1 MGWFEVDKSTLIE
14 NRISEIM
21 SKLTLEEKVG
31 QLNLLGRSPIG
42 GADVTLEDIQQML
55 KSGKLSAAEYESAIN
70 DIVVDGQ
77 EKEVAEG
84 KVGGFLGYESS
95 EAIRHLQKIAVEKSK
110 SGIPLLIGLD
120 VIHGLKTTF
129 PIPLAESCSFDDELF
144 ELTAAASAKESWNIG
159 VDWTYSP
166 MLDIARDARWGRI
179 AEGAGQDTYLASR
192 YAVAKVKGYQ
202 GDDLSENGRIA
213 ACAKHFVAYGACE
226 GGQDYNTVDMS
237 LNKLWNVYM
246 PPFKSAVEAGAASV
260 MTAFNDLNGI
270 PCTVNGYLL
279 NDVLKEQFD
288 FDGVIVSDS
297 MSLRECIDH
306 GFAENKKDAALKAIN
321 AGLDMDMH
329 SRCYSD
335 HLCELVR
342 EGKVSVAAVD
352 EAVRRILR
360 LKFRLGLFDNPY
372 REYRIEE
379 TPDLLN
385 ENRKLALRA
394 ARESV
399 VLLKNDGVLPLKQDT
414 KIAVVGSLADNAR
427 EMLGMW
433 AVDKSAITPISLVE
447 GLRHRTKCEFI
458 TDVDM
463 LNKRKDD
470 FDVIV
475 VAIGES
481 KSQSGEAASRAY
493 IGLCDSDIALLK
505 KAKSTEKKVV
515 TVLFNGRP
523 MAIPEA
529 VELSDAIVEAWH
541 LGLEAGN
548 AISDILFGEYNP
560 SGRLTVSFPNE
571 SGQSPFYYNHMKTGK
586 PASDMRFTSR
596 YLETPFEPLYP
607 FGYGLSY
614 TVYDYSDLDVE
625 VVDDTVMAS
634 VTVKNIGDTEG
645 VETVQLYTQDVVGS
659 IVRPV
664 RELKGYQRVSLKAN
678 QEKRITIALKKS
690 DLAFY
695 DYNLNFVTESGKFK
709 LWMGHDS
716 TAELCKEFVI

>member
-1 MGWFEVDKSTLIE
+1 MFEEKIT
-14 NRISEIM
+14 EIL
-21 SKLTLEEKVG
+21 SRLSLEEKVG

-42 GADVTLEDIQQML
+42 GADVTLGDIQQML
-55 KSGKLSAAEYESAIN
+55 KSGKFSEAEYESAIN

-95 EAIRHLQKIAVEKSK
+95 DAIRHLQKIAVEKSK

-144 ELTAAASAKESWNIG
+144 ELTAAAAAKESWNIG

-166 MLDIARDARWGRI
+166 MLHIARDARWGRI
-179 AEGAGQDTYLASR
+179 AEGSGQDTYLASR

-202 GDDLSENGRIA
+202 GDDLSVDGKIA

-246 PPFKSAVEAGAASV
+246 PPFKAAVEAGVASV

-279 NDVLKEQFD
+279 NDILKEQFD

-306 GFAENKKDAALKAIN
+306 GFAEDKKDAALKAIKS
-321 AGLDMDMH
+321 GLDMDMH
-329 SRCYSD
+329 SRCYVD
-335 HLCELVR
+335 HLCDMVR
-342 EGKVSVAAVD
+342 TGQVSED
-352 EAVRRILR
+352 KIDDAVRRILR
-360 LKFRLGLFDNPY
+360 LKFKLGLFDNPY
-372 REYRIEE
+372 REYGIERDE
-379 TPDLLN
+379 DLLN
-385 ENRKLALRA
+385 TNRELALRA
-394 ARESV
+394 ARESI
-399 VLLKNDGVLPLKQDT
+399 VLLKNDNVLPLKANV
-414 KIAVVGSLADNAR
+414 KIAVIGDLADSAR

-433 AVDKSAITPISLVE
+433 AVDKSAITPVSLLE
-447 GLRHRTKCEFI
+447 GIKSRAKCEFFN
-458 TDVDM
+458 VAER
-463 LNKRKDD
+463 LEKRKDE
-470 FDVIV
+470 FDVVI

-493 IGLCDSDIALLK
+493 IGLSENDILLLN
-505 KAKSTEKKVV
+505 KAKATGKKVV

-529 VELSDAIVEAWH
+529 VALSDAIVEAWH
-541 LGLEAGN
+541 LGIEAGN
-548 AISDILFGEYNP
+548 AISDIIFGDYNP
-560 SGRLTVSFPNE
+560 SGRLTASFPNE

-596 YLETPFEPLYP
+596 YLETPIKPLYP

-614 TVYDYSDLDVE
+614 TEYSYKDLSVTVEENEIIAGATVENIGDFDGVE
-625 VVDDTVMAS
+625 VV
-634 VTVKNIGDTEG
+634 
-645 VETVQLYTQDVVGS
+645 QLYIQDVVGS

-664 RELKGYQRVSLKAN
+664 KELKGYQR
-678 QEKRITIALKKS
+678 IALKAKEKKQVTFILEKS
-690 DLAFY
+690 ELGFY
-695 DYNLNFVTESGKFK
+695 DYNLNYVVEAGKFK
-709 LWMGHDS
+709 LWIGHDS
-716 TAELCKEFVI
+716 DAMLCEEFEL